1 MSALPRVQSAV
12 QGQIP
17 CGHVARHPLQSL
29 QGAPLREPVGAGGLL
44 RAVCVGRGLVQRPLL
59 LRALA
64 QRVSRGGNCTNTLVV
79 LSQLGHHCSWG
90 GVLVDEP
97 DASRI
102 VADLDAHAIDLTPV
116 RRLPKGKVP
125 TSYITLNQRNGSRS
139 IVHYRDL
146 PEYDF
151 DAFATI
157 DLGACDWLHFEG
169 RNIDETARM
178 LAHARRTQPHIP
190 RSVELEKPRAEIER
204 LFADATL
211 LQFSRAYVHARGGDE
226 PAAYLRGMR
235 LCAGPRRRSRAKP
248 GLSAAARRRL
258 PGRRRHLQRRHHR
271 CAAARSDA
279 CGRPHIGLP
288 PRGDEIL
295 HRGAQ
300 LFPPFRLESRHRPHK
315 HRTHARSL
323 RPPRL
328 HPAPQRPR
336 RLPARRGAR
345 QGRAHRRQSRKKE
358 KNQRRPP
365 RGDAARRRSA
375 PRLFSGGEPRRG
387 RSQQCRSN
395 GRESHRGAAARRQTP
410 RRETRARRAC
420 EYRGG
425 AVRAQDGRPPRGGHR
440 RREVRLMDPKSMQ
453 WVGPFL
459 TVLSVVV
466 FVVSGAIVAAV
477 IYVVRR
483 AKRKAAAEEAER
495 AARRRTATTPNK
507 AKHADN
513 TAKKKQAKEGH
524 KRPTQQRHAHLTA
537 EKLSQHADAAV

>member
-1 MSALPRVQSAV
+1 MFVWDVGWFSGLYYYTHNPLDFVYMILVWIGLDFLNVWYMLFSFLRVFPSRCACFR
-12 QGQIP
+12 IM
-17 CGHVARHPLQSL
+17 ARILGIGIATLDIINRVDGYPPEDS
-29 QGAPLREPVGAGGLL
+29 EV
-44 RAVCVGRGLVQRPLL
+44 
-59 LRALA
+59 RALA

-169 RNIDETARM
+169 RNIVETARM

-190 RSVELEKPRAEIER
+190 RSVEIEKPRAEIER

-211 LQFSRAYVHARGGDE
+211 LLFSRAYVHARGGDE
-226 PAAYLRGMR
+226 PAAFLRDMR
-235 LCAGPRRRSRAKP
+235 LLAPHTGLVLAWGEAGAFAL
-248 GLSAAARRRL
+248 G
-258 PGRRRHLQRRHHR
+258 
-271 CAAARSDA
+271 
-279 CGRPHIGLP
+279 
-288 PRGDEIL
+288 
-295 HRGAQ
+295 
-300 LFPPFRLESRHRPHK
+300 
-315 HRTHARSL
+315 
-323 RPPRL
+323 
-328 HPAPQRPR
+328 
-336 RLPARRGAR
+336 RRGAR
-345 QGRAHRRQSRKKE
+345 HGRAHRRQSSGNGFDR
-358 KNQRRPP
+358 RRPP

-495 AARRRTATTPNK
+495 AARRRAASTPIE
-507 AKHADN
+507 AKRADDS
-513 TAKKKQAKEGH
+513 AKE
-524 KRPTQQRHAHLTA
+524 
-537 EKLSQHADAAV
+537 